1 MIEKIFFGLAAVLVV
16 EGLMLALMPNRIKRA
31 LEIIE
36 KTSSSTLSRLGLV
49 LMAVGIFF
57 LSVIEID

>member
-57 LSVIEID
+57 LSVIEI